1 MNGKQ
6 RRSLSD
12 YKVGIFVLVACIV
25 LALAIFSIGS
35 QVGLFEDQFW
45 AMTYL
50 SNVSGLKP
58 GDVVLLAGIEVG
70 NVDAVRISEPGQ
82 LPQTQQN
89 QRVLQQIEDLTG
101 VLQIAQTELESARQ
115 QQEEISEQYR
125 QAVESQGEDSP
136 QATTL
141 REQLNELRERVA
153 QREETVDEL
162 QEDLA
167 DARARLQNIR
177 VVMRINSRYRDWIR
191 EDSNIS
197 LGSIGLLGDK
207 YIEISLGR
215 SDAPAPLVP
224 MERERWLGT
233 TTEQAVMIT
242 GTQVASFEELIT

>member
-6 RRSLSD
+6 RRSLAD

-197 LGSIGLLGDK
+197 LGSIGLLG
-207 YIEISLGR
+207 
-215 SDAPAPLVP
+215 
-224 MERERWLGT
+224 
-233 TTEQAVMIT
+233 
-242 GTQVASFEELIT
+242 